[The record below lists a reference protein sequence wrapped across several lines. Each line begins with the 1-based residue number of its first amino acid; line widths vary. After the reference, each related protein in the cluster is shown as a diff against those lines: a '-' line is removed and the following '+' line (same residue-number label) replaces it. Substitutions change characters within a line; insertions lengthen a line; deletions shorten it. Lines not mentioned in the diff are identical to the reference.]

1 VIVLTDLFASF
12 GHLAGPW
19 CGDHTMLTAIT
30 RSFRLWCE
38 RRKADHELAALDDRM
53 LEDIGLCRYEL
64 DERHA
69 RLRR

>member
-1 VIVLTDLFASF
+1 
-12 GHLAGPW
+12 
-19 CGDHTMLTAIT
+19 MLTAIT